1 MHAGVFA
8 LVVAAILGALGGTS
22 DESVDEKDPYD
33 ESHCVVFVTGQL
45 EGGELVTSAPDCFSS
60 LALADAWAA
69 AAAPASILNIPGSG
83 GGAAASSFV
92 LGRHY
97 DGFNGS
103 GSSIAVVGSSCTG
116 GHWNTGSSWAN
127 RISSSYN
134 GCPTLRHYDYPNK
147 GGSSQYTSGAGTID
161 NLTSLNNDAESV
173 AYLP

>member
-1 MHAGVFA
+1 MHAGVFPL
-8 LVVAAILGALGGTS
+8 LVAIVFGGLHG
-22 DESVDEKDPYD
+22 EPEGSVDQREPRGA
-33 ESHCVVFVTGQL
+33 SHCVVFVTGQL
-45 EGGELVTSAPDCFSS
+45 DDGELVTSEPDCFSS
-60 LALADAWAA
+60 LAVADVWVATG
-69 AAAPASILNIPGSG
+69 APPDFQSHDGEQVAL
-83 GGAAASSFV
+83 SSFV

-103 GSSIAVVGSSCTG
+103 GSSIAIVGSECTG

-161 NLTSLNNDAESV
+161 NLSSMNNDAESV

>member
-1 MHAGVFA
+1 MHSGVIT
-8 LVVAAILGALGGTS
+8 LVTAAVLAVSPTTS
-22 DESVDEKDPYD
+22 GESADYEEPQD
-33 ESHCVVFVTGQL
+33 ESHCLVFVVGQL
-45 EGGELVTSAPDCFSS
+45 EDGELVTSDPDCFSS

-69 AAAPASILNIPGSG
+69 LGAPASTFESG
-83 GGAAASSFV
+83 GGERVVAVSSFV

-103 GSSIAVVGSSCTG
+103 GSSIAIVGSSCTG

-147 GGSSQYTSGAGTID
+147 GGSSQYTSGAGTTD
-161 NLTSLNNDAESV
+161 NLSSMNNDAESV

>member
-1 MHAGVFA
+1 MHSGMLA
-8 LVVAAILGALGGTS
+8 LAVAALLSVIPSTS
-22 DESVDEKDPYD
+22 DEPTDEKGPDD
-33 ESHCVVFVTGQL
+33 ESHCVVFVTGRL
-45 EGGELVTSAPDCFSS
+45 EDGELVTSKPDCFSS

-69 AAAPASILNIPGSG
+69 AGAPNSILEADGSEDV
-83 GGAAASSFV
+83 AAASSFV

-147 GGSSQYTSGAGTID
+147 GGGSQYTSGAGTID
-161 NLTSLNNDAESV
+161 NLGYMNNDAESV